1 MTSLLASRAARRRS
15 IVFVAFLATT
25 LVLMAVSSTPPV
37 KDLQGALNYAL
48 RPIQGAVDGIASG
61 VAGLVGAVGEIERL
75 HSDNTALRA
84 ENERLIAENE
94 RATEIERQND
104 LLTGLLQL
112 QNAFEYRTVGAEV
125 IARESSEFR
134 RLVTIGKGS
143 DDGIAEGDVVI
154 AEGGALAG
162 RVVEVGPNFAKVVL
176 ITDQGSTVIGQLQSS
191 LATGEVVGTLEE
203 TLLMKNVDSTEGI
216 ELGEE
221 VVTAGIEL
229 AGGIRSPYPKG
240 LLLGQV
246 IDVRRDANSI
256 VQTAFL
262 EPAANLEKLEYVLVV
277 LDYEGGSAAT
287 RRRADRL
294 HDHRARRTAA
304 RRRTAVHPADAVADA
319 VRFTAAARHAVP
331 VRAGACPVGRGAP
344 ATLTRA

>member
-1 MTSLLASRAARRRS
+1 M
-15 IVFVAFLATT
+15 
-25 LVLMAVSSTPPV
+25 MALSSNQSV
-37 KDLQGALNYAL
+37 RDLQSALNFAL
-48 RPIQGAVDGIASG
+48 RPVQGAVDGVASG
-61 VAGLVGAVGEIERL
+61 VSGVVGAFGEIERL
-75 HSDNTALRA
+75 HGDNTALRQENKRLTI
-84 ENERLIAENE
+84 ENEQAKEIA
-94 RATEIERQND
+94 RQND
-104 LLTGLLQL
+104 VLTGLLQL
-112 QNAFEYRTVGAEV
+112 QNSFEYKTAAAQV

-134 RLVTIGKGS
+134 RVVTISKGS

-162 RVVEVGPNFAKVVL
+162 RVIEVGPNFAKVVL
-176 ITDQGSTVIGQLQSS
+176 ITDQSSTVIGQLQSS

-203 TLLMKNVDSTEGI
+203 TLEMKNVDSTEGI

-262 EPAANLEKLEYVLVV
+262 QPAADLEKLEYVLVV
-277 LDYEGGSAAT
+277 LDYEGGLPPPGDEPIDCSITGPGGVVPGGEQPCIQPTPSPTPFVPTPVPSPSRSAP
-287 RRRADRL
+287 
-294 HDHRARRTAA
+294 
-304 RRRTAVHPADAVADA
+304 VPA
-319 VRFTAAARHAVP
+319 P
-331 VRAGACPVGRGAP
+331 
-344 ATLTRA
+344 

>member
-15 IVFVAFLATT
+15 IVFVALLATT
-25 LVLMAVSSTPPV
+25 LVMMALSSNQMV
-37 KDLQGALNYAL
+37 LDFQNSLNYAL
-48 RPIQGAVDGIASG
+48 RPVQGAVDGITSG
-61 VAGLVGAVGEIERL
+61 VAGVVGAVGEIERL

-84 ENERLIAENE
+84 DNERLENENE
-94 RATEIERQND
+94 RAKEIERENAV
-104 LLTGLLQL
+104 LTGLLQL
-112 QNAFEYRTVGAEV
+112 QNAFEYETVAAEV

-134 RLVTIGKGS
+134 RLVTISKGS

-162 RVVEVGPNFAKVVL
+162 RVIEVGPNFAKVVL
-176 ITDQGSTVIGQLQSS
+176 ITDQSSTVIGQLQSS

-203 TLLMKNVDSTEGI
+203 TLQMRNVDSTEPI

-256 VQTAFL
+256 VQTAYL
-262 EPAANLEKLEYVLVV
+262 QPASNLEKLEYVLVV
-277 LDYEGGSAAT
+277 LDYEGGLPPPGDEPIDCTITGPGGQLPGGEQPCIQPTPSPT
-287 RRRADRL
+287 PFVSRPPL
-294 HDHRARRTAA
+294 LS
-304 RRRTAVHPADAVADA
+304 PS
-319 VRFTAAARHAVP
+319 P
-331 VRAGACPVGRGAP
+331 SLPAP
-344 ATLTRA
+344 AP